1 MHLVVYVLV
10 EDYLTYWLHR
20 FLHTKWGYEK
30 IHHVHHEKTAPSGFA
45 AAYSHGAELSLLGV
59 TIFAGPALVPSH
71 ITTHWLWFAIR
82 LIEAADEHCG

>member
-1 MHLVVYVLV
+1 MHLMVYVLV

-45 AAYSHGAELSLLGV
+45 AAYSHGAELSL
-59 TIFAGPALVPSH
+59 
-71 ITTHWLWFAIR
+71 
-82 LIEAADEHCG
+82 

>member
-1 MHLVVYVLV
+1 MHLV

-45 AAYSHGAELSLLGV
+45 PSRRPILTAPILACQPSQSLLGQQSFHA
-59 TIFAGPALVPSH
+59 TSRRTGFGWPS
-71 ITTHWLWFAIR
+71 A
-82 LIEAADEHCG
+82 

>member
-1 MHLVVYVLV
+1 MHLVVYTLV

-45 AAYSHGAELSLLGV
+45 
-59 TIFAGPALVPSH
+59 
-71 ITTHWLWFAIR
+71 IR
-82 LIEAADEHCG
+82 LMEASDAHCG